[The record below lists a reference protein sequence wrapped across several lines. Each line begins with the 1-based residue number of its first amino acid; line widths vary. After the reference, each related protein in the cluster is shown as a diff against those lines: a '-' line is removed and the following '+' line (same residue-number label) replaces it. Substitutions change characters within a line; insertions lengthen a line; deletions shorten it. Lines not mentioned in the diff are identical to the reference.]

1 MQHVMAEFLAQMA
14 ATSLLE
20 WLAVALALAYVW
32 LAARENMLCWL
43 CAFFSTAIYT
53 WLFWQVT
60 LPFQSLLNAYYMVM
74 AVYGFVKWR
83 ANSAQPQS
91 IQVWPL
97 HRHIMLIPACVT
109 LAWCAAHYAGQQ
121 FNNDYL
127 LLDAMINV
135 FSVMTTIMVAHKV
148 LENWLYWFVIN
159 AASAFLYF
167 NAGLLL
173 TALLFVCYLGFS
185 LYGFIHWRQLRQP
198 AHAV

>member
-1 MQHVMAEFLAQMA
+1 MLAEFLAQIA
-14 ATSLLE
+14 ATSLFE

-43 CAFFSTAIYT
+43 CAFLSTGIYT

-74 AVYGFVKWR
+74 AVYGFLKWR
-83 ANSAQPQS
+83 SVGAQPLA
-91 IQVWPL
+91 IHAWPAR
-97 HRHIMLIPACVT
+97 RHLIIIPSSMLA
-109 LAWCAAHYAGQQ
+109 AWLGAHYAGQY

-135 FSVMTTIMVAHKV
+135 FSVLTTIMVAHKV
-148 LENWLYWFVIN
+148 LENWLYWIGIN

-167 NAGLLL
+167 SAGLML
-173 TALLFVCYLGFS
+173 TALLFVCYVVFAI
-185 LYGFIHWRQLRQP
+185 YGYHHWRQLRQDS
-198 AHAV
+198 HAV